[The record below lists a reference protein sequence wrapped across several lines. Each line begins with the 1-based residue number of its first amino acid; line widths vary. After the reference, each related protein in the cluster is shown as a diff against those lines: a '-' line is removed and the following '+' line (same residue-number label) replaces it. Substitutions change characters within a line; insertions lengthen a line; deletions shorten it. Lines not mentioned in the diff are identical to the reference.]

1 MTAVAERA
9 AAAVEVVAYRRK
21 RFRWGRAGLHT
32 FLIAMSLLWLFPLA
46 YAIYTSLRPYD
57 ETAARGYASLP
68 GVLNFDN
75 YITAWNQ
82 AQIPHYFLNTLIIVV
97 PGVVI
102 VIFLASMVAFTVS
115 RFKWRFTLL
124 LLMFFT
130 AANLLPPQVVI
141 TPLYRLYLALPL
153 PRLLSDNGLFYDQYF
168 GVMVIHIAYQLGFC
182 VFVLSNFMK
191 TIPTEL
197 TEAAVVDGASIWK
210 IFWTVPLPLCKPA
223 LAALATLEFTFMY
236 NDFFW
241 ALILIFTGNK
251 LPVTSALNNL
261 KGEFFVNNNL
271 VAAGAVLVALPT
283 LIVYFALQR
292 QFISGLTLGSTKG

>member
-1 MTAVAERA
+1 MTAVAERSPA
-9 AAAVEVVAYRRK
+9 TVAVVAYRRK
-21 RFRWGRAGLHT
+21 RIRWGRAGLHL
-32 FLIAMSLLWLFPLA
+32 FLIAMSALWLFPLV
-46 YAIYTSLRPYD
+46 YAVYTSLRPYSD
-57 ETAARGYASLP
+57 TAERGYASLP
-68 GVLNFDN
+68 GVLNLDN
-75 YITAWNQ
+75 YATAWTQ
-82 AQIPHYFLNTLIIVV
+82 GQIPHYFINTLIIVV
-97 PGVVI
+97 PGVAI

-115 RFKWRFTLL
+115 RFKWRFNLA

-130 AANLLPPQVVI
+130 AANLLPAQVVI

-153 PRLLSDNGLFYDQYF
+153 PAPLSDNGVFYNQYF
-168 GVMVIHIAYQLGFC
+168 GVMVIHVAYQLGFC

-191 TIPTEL
+191 TIPAEL
-197 TEAAVVDGASIWK
+197 TEAAVVDGAPIWK
-210 IFWTVPLPLCKPA
+210 IFWSVTLPLCKPA

-241 ALILIFTGNK
+241 ALILIFTGSK